1 MKAFEI
7 AEKKSQDLT
16 TKLAEVNHAK
26 KSVEFV
32 LNVVERQ
39 VESQRLILLQT
50 EDQLAI
56 AKEQIIALDKK
67 LEEAKKAK
75 E

>member
-16 TKLAEVNHAK
+16 TKLAEVNHTK
-26 KSVEFV
+26 KSVKFA

-39 VESQRLILLQT
+39 VESQRLILLQI